1 MPTRLATA
9 RWNGTLKE
17 GAGSFGVE
25 SGAVEGAYT
34 WGTRFGDEHGTNPEE
49 LIGAAHA
56 ACFSMSLSSNLG
68 KAGFTPRQIDTTARV
83 HLEQGDAGSFIAR
96 IELTTAATVP
106 DVSEE
111 EFQRV
116 AEFAKANCPVSKALA
131 SVPIELSATL
141 A

>member
-1 MPTRLATA
+1 MPIRLATA
-9 RWNGTLKE
+9 RWSGTLKE
-17 GAGSFGVE
+17 GAGSFSVE

-34 WGTRFGDEHGTNPEE
+34 WATRFGDEHGTNPEE

-68 KAGFTPRQIDTTARV
+68 KAGFTPTQIDTTARV
-83 HLEQGDAGSFIAR
+83 HLEQGEAGSSIAR

-111 EFQRV
+111 EFQRI

>member
-9 RWNGTLKE
+9 RWSGTLKE
-17 GAGSFGVE
+17 GAGSFSVQ
-25 SGAVEGAYT
+25 SGAIAGAYT
-34 WGTRFGDEHGTNPEE
+34 WATRFGDEHGTNPEE

-68 KAGFTPRQIDTTARV
+68 KAGFTPTQIDTTARV
-83 HLEQGDAGSFIAR
+83 HLEQGEGGSSIAR

-106 DVSEE
+106 DVSAD
-111 EFQRV
+111 EFQRI

-131 SVPIELSATL
+131 AVPIELSATL

>member
-17 GAGSFGVE
+17 GAGSFRVE

-34 WGTRFGDEHGTNPEE
+34 WATRFGDEHGTNPEE

-68 KAGFTPRQIDTTARV
+68 KAGFTPTQIDTTARV
-83 HLEQGDAGSFIAR
+83 HLEQGEAGSSIAR
-96 IELTTAATVP
+96 IELTTAASVP

-111 EFQRV
+111 EFQRI

-131 SVPIELSATL
+131 AVPIELSATL

>member
-1 MPTRLATA
+1 MAIRVATA

-17 GAGSFGVE
+17 GGGSFTVE
-25 SGAVEGAYT
+25 SGAVEGTYT
-34 WGTRFGDEHGTNPEE
+34 WATRFGDAFGTNPEE

-68 KAGFTPRQIDTTARV
+68 KAGFAPEQIDTTARV
-83 HLEQGDAGSFIAR
+83 HLEQGEAGSSIAR

-106 DVSEE
+106 GVSEE
-111 EFQRV
+111 EFQRI
-116 AEFAKANCPVSKALA
+116 AAFAKENCPVSRALA